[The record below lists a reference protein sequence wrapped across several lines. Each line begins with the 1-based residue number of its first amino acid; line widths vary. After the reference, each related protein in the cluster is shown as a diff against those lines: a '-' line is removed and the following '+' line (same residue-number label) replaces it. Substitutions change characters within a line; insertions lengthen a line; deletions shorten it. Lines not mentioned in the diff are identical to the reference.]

1 MEKLPCQNSLVGYD
15 GMQAY
20 LEEMMHAAPKVHAE
34 PAADPLARLLQAH
47 PETVFDYFELR
58 RVMASNAAALAAE
71 RATEEDMARI
81 GACVAAMEKAHALD
95 DPAQEA
101 ATDAEFHLAVY
112 EAAHNLVMSHVMHR
126 VFAMLK
132 VGVFY
137 DRIDLYRRRG
147 VRDAFLRQHLA
158 VWQAISRRDPA
169 AARTAAEA
177 HIDSTEEALREA
189 QFANSRRDV
198 ALRRRAGS
206 DLTARQRENP
216 R

>member
-1 MEKLPCQNSLVGYD
+1 MEKLLCQNSVVGHDAAPSYPE
-15 GMQAY
+15 A
-20 LEEMMHAAPKVHAE
+20 MMHAVPQSPAE

-47 PETVFDYFELR
+47 PETVFDYFEFR
-58 RVMASNAAALAAE
+58 RVMAANAAALAAE
-71 RATEEDMARI
+71 RATDEDLARLR
-81 GACVAAMEKAHALD
+81 ACMEAMVKAHALD

-112 EAAHNLVMSHVMHR
+112 EAAHNLVMSQVMHR

-137 DRIDLYRRRG
+137 DRIDLYLRRG
-147 VRDAFLRQHLA
+147 VRDAFLRQHQA
-158 VWQAISRRDPA
+158 IWQAIAGRNPA
-169 AARTAAEA
+169 LARSMAEA

-189 QFANSRRDV
+189 QFANSRREV

-206 DLTARQRENP
+206 DLTGRSRESG